1 MGVLSALAG
10 VLMTARAQT
19 ANRYLG
25 AGIELEII
33 VGCLIGGA
41 TTSGGR
47 GTIAG
52 AVIGTVFMA
61 LIRNSFVLYE
71 LDPEWRTMAL
81 GGVLVGAVIWDA
93 VIRARR
99 DRGDLYHGFG
109 A

>member
-1 MGVLSALAG
+1 
-10 VLMTARAQT
+10 
-19 ANRYLG
+19 
-25 AGIELEII
+25 
-33 VGCLIGGA
+33 
-41 TTSGGR
+41 
-47 GTIAG
+47 
-52 AVIGTVFMA
+52 MA

-99 DRGDLYHGFG
+99 DRGDLYDGFG

>member
-1 MGVLSALAG
+1 
-10 VLMTARAQT
+10 
-19 ANRYLG
+19 
-25 AGIELEII
+25 
-33 VGCLIGGA
+33 LIGGA

-99 DRGDLYHGFG
+99 DRGDLYDGFG